1 MSLQKAGSGPDG
13 TPEVDVAEV
22 ARVWADR
29 SAQLVDVREPDE
41 WADGHIPDSIHIPL
55 GELAQRAD
63 ELIKETPVV
72 VLCRSGVRS
81 LAGADELIA
90 RGFADVASFNGGILA
105 WARAGHPIES

>member
-1 MSLQKAGSGPDG
+1 MSLRIVGSGPNG

-41 WADGHIPDSIHIPL
+41 WADGHIPGAIHIPL
-55 GELAQRAD
+55 GELAQRSD
-63 ELIKETPVV
+63 ELIKEMPVV

-81 LAGADELIA
+81 LTGADELIA
-90 RGFADVASFNGGILA
+90 HGFTDVASFNGGMLA
-105 WARAGHPIES
+105 WARAGHPVES